1 MQENQDLIE
10 RNNFLIVRD
19 KMLVDCKKKLIEKEQ
34 ECERYKKEINLLN
47 KFEYCYAYE
56 KDCHKICKQQNCIIK
71 NGYRY
76 KQECEQKDKDIKY
89 SMKCLDNSFKTQ
101 QDSELYWEREKKK
114 LKAEKEKL
122 KQTLIEIQQDLE
134 FATYCESQECGCDD
148 ANECLECTKNHILQK
163 ISECEVENA
172 R

>member
-1 MQENQDLIE
+1 MNKEEFIDNFSIDLTNTTVKERKDYAEKIFNIINDLQQQVFNKTLEIKGIE
-10 RNNFLIVRD
+10 EVL
-19 KMLVDCKKKLIEKEQ
+19 KAKE
-34 ECERYKKEINLLN
+34 
-47 KFEYCYAYE
+47 
-56 KDCHKICKQQNCIIK
+56 
-71 NGYRY
+71 
-76 KQECEQKDKDIKY
+76 QECEQKDKDIKY